1 MRRSIILLVVV
12 VVVIGLVWQGWAI
25 LHPASLPA
33 QPVASVAATALLT
46 APIPDSA
53 PNADAV
59 RRGQYLA
66 RVGDCLSCHL
76 APGGQPFAGGYGL
89 NTPFGVIYA
98 SNITPDR
105 ETGIGAWTADD
116 FYRALHDGVG
126 AGGEHLYPAFPYP
139 WFERVSRADSDALY
153 AYLRTVPAVHANP
166 PANAL
171 PFPLNIRAAV
181 MGWNLLFFKHTAF
194 TPDPGQS
201 AEWNRGAE
209 IVTGLG
215 HCSGCHS
222 PTNQLGGVIASRDLQ
237 GATLDNY
244 VAPDLT
250 ANPRTG
256 LGAWS
261 VDEVAEYLKSGRNDR
276 ANAGAA
282 MADVIT
288 YSTSLLTDAD
298 RHAVAVYLKSL
309 PASPDAGAEAPDA
322 GAMQRGAAIYLDVCS
337 ACHLE
342 NGVGQPTIF
351 PPLGRNSVVQQ
362 DDATGILRMI
372 LAGDR
377 TGPAPGRPS
386 PLTMPSFA
394 WKLSDAEAADV
405 ATYIRNSWGNRGSA
419 VSTDAAKSLRH
430 RLGLDRPHLTANSGD
445 HE

>member
-1 MRRSIILLVVV
+1 MRRSIFLMVVA
-12 VVVIGLVWQGWAI
+12 VVVIGLAWEAWAI
-25 LHPASLPA
+25 FHPTSLPA
-33 QPVASVAATALLT
+33 QPATSVAAASLLT
-46 APIPDSA
+46 APIADST
-53 PNADAV
+53 PNADIV
-59 RRGQYLA
+59 GRGQYLA
-66 RVGDCLSCHL
+66 RTGDCLSCHL
-76 APGGQPFAGGYGL
+76 APGGQPFAGGLGM
-89 NTPFGVIYA
+89 NTPFGVIYT
-98 SNITPDR
+98 SNITPDQA
-105 ETGIGAWTADD
+105 TGIGAWTADD
-116 FYRALHDGVG
+116 FYGALHDGVARGG
-126 AGGEHLYPAFPYP
+126 AHLYPAFPYP
-139 WFERVSRADSDALY
+139 WFQRVSRADSDALY
-153 AYLRTVPAVHANP
+153 AYLRTVPAVRAIP
-166 PANAL
+166 PANTL

-181 MGWNLLFFKHTAF
+181 MGWNLLFFKHSAF
-194 TPDPGQS
+194 TPEPGQS

-222 PTNQLGGVIASRDLQ
+222 PTNQLGGVIAARDLQ
-237 GATLDNY
+237 GGTLDNY

-261 VDEVAEYLKSGRNDR
+261 VDEIAEYLKSGRNDR

-282 MADVIT
+282 MADVVT

-309 PASPDAGAEAPDA
+309 PASPDLQPAAPDA
-322 GAMQRGAAIYLDVCS
+322 GAMQRGAAIYSDVCS
-337 ACHLE
+337 ACHLA
-342 NGVGQPTIF
+342 NGVGQPTVF
-351 PPLGRNSVVQQ
+351 PPLGHNSVVQQ
-362 DDATGILRMI
+362 DDATGVARMI

-394 WKLSDAEAADV
+394 WKLSDAEVADV
-405 ATYIRNSWGNRGSA
+405 ATYLRNSWGNRASA
-419 VSTDAAKSLRH
+419 VSPDAVTLLRN